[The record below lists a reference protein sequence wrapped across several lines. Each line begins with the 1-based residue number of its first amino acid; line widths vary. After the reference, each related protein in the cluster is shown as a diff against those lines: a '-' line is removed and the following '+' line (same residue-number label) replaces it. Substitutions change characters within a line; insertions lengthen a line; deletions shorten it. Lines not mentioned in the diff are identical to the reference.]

1 MRVKMC
7 LVCVSLYYL
16 SRKICF
22 SNDESSV
29 SIISSPD
36 VNKKE
41 ILNSEWC
48 KFVKQTIAYKLSR
61 PNASTSFLLIAA
73 WHEYTRK
80 EINLKS
86 ILFNVFIVYDST

>member
-1 MRVKMC
+1 MFLFIILHER
-7 LVCVSLYYL
+7 S
-16 SRKICF
+16 F

-29 SIISSPD
+29 SIIFSPD

-61 PNASTSFLLIAA
+61 PNASTSFFINSCMTRIYKERNQFKIDLI
-73 WHEYTRK
+73 
-80 EINLKS
+80 
-86 ILFNVFIVYDST
+86 